1 MKNQEIRKRF
11 PMTKEF
17 NKKSTNDWLYGY
29 LQSVST
35 VDSDKRT
42 IVYKDKVNLAQLA
55 LLAPKNEKNK
65 PPSRS
70 KMSRDF
76 NKLIAL
82 GFINEIKVVGVKGNM
97 VDVYEL
103 PYDKQELYKLIP
115 LETLSYL
122 LDVCTMNVIK
132 IYIYL
137 LNKYQWKLKEDDYYR
152 FSLGEIIREC
162 LGLKST
168 THGRDY
174 ILVQNCLDA
183 LMKLKLINLSKDYG
197 RVNGQLTSYFKL
209 NEVRTHVIK
218 ESIFEK

>member
-1 MKNQEIRKRF
+1 MEKRI

-17 NKKSTNDWLYGY
+17 NRKSVNDWLYGY

-35 VDSDKRT
+35 IDGEKRT
-42 IVYKDKVNLAQLA
+42 IVYKDKINLSELA
-55 LLAPKNEKNK
+55 LIAPKNEKNR
-65 PPSRS
+65 PPSKS

-82 GFINEIKVVGVKGNM
+82 GFVSEIKVIGVKGNV

-115 LETLSYL
+115 LDTLSYL
-122 LDVCTMNVIK
+122 LDVCTINVIK

-137 LNKYQWKLKEDDYYR
+137 LNKYQWKIKENDYYR
-152 FSLGEIIREC
+152 FSLGELIKEC
-162 LGLKST
+162 LGMKST
-168 THGRDY
+168 TNGRDY

-183 LMKLKLINLSKDYG
+183 LIKFGLINISKDYT
-197 RVNGQLTSYFKL
+197 RINGQLTSYFKL
-209 NEVRTHVIK
+209 NEVKTHIIK
-218 ESIFEK
+218 ESIFSK